1 MILKKRYF
9 VRKDRVADIQ
19 KMVGGFLEVYP
30 SLWPDNAKLEVL
42 ETDKDVSFIVI
53 GRVPIFFQNDDKYY
67 PTMKAVLGLD
77 LLKKIVVVDE
87 GAVRFVVNGA
97 DIMRPGVVEFDNS
110 IKKDDIVVVLEVK
123 HRKPLAIG
131 ISLLDAEDFGRE
143 KTGKVVKNVHFVG
156 DDIWGAL
163 EKI

>member
-19 KMVGGFLEVYP
+19 RMVGGFLAAYP
-30 SLWPDNAKLEVL
+30 LLWPDNAKLEVL

-53 GRVPIFFQNDDKYY
+53 DRVPVFFQKDGRYY
-67 PTMKAVLGLD
+67 PTLKAVLGLD
-77 LLKKIVVVDE
+77 LLRKTVVVDE

-97 DIMRPGVVEFDNS
+97 DIMRPGVVEFDKS
-110 IKKDDIVVVLEVK
+110 IEKDDTVVVLEVK

-131 ISLLDAEDFGRE
+131 TSLLDAEGFGRE

-156 DDIWGAL
+156 DHIWEAL